1 MKQYYDAMGN
11 MFYVS
16 PKYEEADAAVRK
28 LIAESKS
35 GLAMSD
41 FYEVTKEVNGSLV
54 KDSIII
60 THAGCQKLAMELPE
74 NNRVKPDCFR
84 VTPNGFGGSLVYEY
98 IDETTYQVGEVS
110 SMNCTHPYPYAMAF
124 KRCYDRVVLEKSA
137 ASTHGIHS
145 REESEDFKTA
155 TPFVPV
161 ETQSPAKAD
170 APAPVKQETVAAAIE
185 EQEVT
190 PVVVKPEPTPKKARV
205 KVVAPEVAP
214 VSDDVPAGYGKITPE
229 TFKPEPAK
237 ATTNAADQVGLPE
250 APANLDMTLEDA
262 LKYTFSSGRIKGM
275 TGEQVMAD
283 ASLKAH
289 VKAAMRVRT
298 GAEQAAARAI
308 AEAM

>member
-41 FYEVTKEVNGSLV
+41 FYELTRNDNGCPV

-60 THAGCQKLAMELPE
+60 THAGCQKLALELPE
-74 NNRVKPDCFR
+74 NNRVKPECFR
-84 VTPNGFGGSLVYEY
+84 VTANGFGGSLVYEY
-98 IDETTYQVGEVS
+98 VDETTYQVGEVS
-110 SMNCTHPYPYAMAF
+110 NMNCTHPYPYAMAF

-145 REESEDFKTA
+145 REESEDFKAA
-155 TPFVPV
+155 TPMVAMDNARNAAFEARSEPVKTTDIPV
-161 ETQSPAKAD
+161 EATA
-170 APAPVKQETVAAAIE
+170 
-185 EQEVT
+185 
-190 PVVVKPEPTPKKARV
+190 VKPNPEPVTEPTLKKARA
-205 KVVAPEVAP
+205 KVVAPEVAHA
-214 VSDDVPAGYGKITPE
+214 VANTVEAPAIT
-229 TFKPEPAK
+229 KSEPSK
-237 ATTNAADQVGLPE
+237 AITNAADQVGLPG
-250 APANLDMTLEDA
+250 APAYLDMSLEDA

-283 ASLKAH
+283 KSLKAH

-298 GAEQAAARAI
+298 GAEQAAAKAI
-308 AEAM
+308 ADAMA

>member
-41 FYEVTKEVNGSLV
+41 FYELTRNDNGCPV

-60 THAGCQKLAMELPE
+60 THAGCQKLALELPE
-74 NNRVKPDCFR
+74 NNRVKPECFR
-84 VTPNGFGGSLVYEY
+84 VTANGFGGSLVYEY
-98 IDETTYQVGEVS
+98 VDETTYQVGEVS
-110 SMNCTHPYPYAMAF
+110 NMNCTHPYPYAMAF

-145 REESEDFKTA
+145 REESEDFKSA
-155 TPFVPV
+155 TPMVAMDDANNVAVKAEPSKPAERPV
-161 ETQSPAKAD
+161 EKPA
-170 APAPVKQETVAAAIE
+170 V
-185 EQEVT
+185 
-190 PVVVKPEPTPKKARV
+190 EPTPETVSESTLKKARA
-205 KVVAPEVAP
+205 KVVAPEVTPAVANP
-214 VSDDVPAGYGKITPE
+214 VEALAIKTPE
-229 TFKPEPAK
+229 PVK
-237 ATTNAADQVGLPE
+237 ATTNAADQVGLPD
-250 APANLDMTLEDA
+250 APAKLDMSLEDA

-283 ASLKAH
+283 KSLKAH

-298 GAEQAAARAI
+298 GAEQAAAKAI
-308 AEAM
+308 ASAMA